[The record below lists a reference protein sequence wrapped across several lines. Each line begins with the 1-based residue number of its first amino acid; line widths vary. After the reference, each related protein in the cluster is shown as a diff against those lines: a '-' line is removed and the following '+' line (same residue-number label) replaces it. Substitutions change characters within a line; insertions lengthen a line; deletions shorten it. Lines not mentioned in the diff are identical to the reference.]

1 MSEGNEIMPDGLF
14 LECADLTLGLQLCA
28 CWSVNKSLLSHMKH

>member
-14 LECADLTLGLQLCA
+14 LECADLTFGLQLCA